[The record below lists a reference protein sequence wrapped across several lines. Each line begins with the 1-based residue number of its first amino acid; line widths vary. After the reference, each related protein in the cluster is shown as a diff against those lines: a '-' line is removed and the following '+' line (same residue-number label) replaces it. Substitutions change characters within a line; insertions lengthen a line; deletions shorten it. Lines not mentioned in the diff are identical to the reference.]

1 MGQKSNPVTP
11 FPPKSDEYLPKIT
24 IHAQLVE
31 IFPKINVLFPPRSAI
46 GGTKSIWP
54 LQIFS
59 FEQMSEKG
67 GIINSGGSPA
77 QLSLGKDTER
87 CSLVNSQRGHQEA
100 APVNRAKSDELHHVK
115 VDRGH

>member
-1 MGQKSNPVTP
+1 MFCIFFPRGPLLGGQNQYDLYR
-11 FPPKSDEYLPKIT
+11 F
-24 IHAQLVE
+24 
-31 IFPKINVLFPPRSAI
+31 
-46 GGTKSIWP
+46 
-54 LQIFS
+54 FS

-87 CSLVNSQRGHQEA
+87 CSLVNSQRAHQEA

-115 VDRGH
+115 VD